1 MTTIKRVTDKETERK
16 SESEI
21 DDSMSTIERVA
32 INKIVNATKE
42 NEMDKGMRQEIV
54 TADFV

>member
-1 MTTIKRVTDKETERK
+1 MTTIKRVTDKETEKR

-21 DDSMSTIERVA
+21 DDSMPTIERVA

>member
-1 MTTIKRVTDKETERK
+1 MTITDKETERK